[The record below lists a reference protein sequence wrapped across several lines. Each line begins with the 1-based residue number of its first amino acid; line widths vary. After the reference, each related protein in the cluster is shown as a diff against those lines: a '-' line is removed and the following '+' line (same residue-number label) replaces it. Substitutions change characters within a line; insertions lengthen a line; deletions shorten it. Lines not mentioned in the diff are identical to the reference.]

1 MSTDTADTATDGTA
15 THGTA
20 AHATAADGTA
30 AGPTVEELR
39 TQTRLLAGEL
49 PGTLRRITLRAGAIS
64 VDVEWETVPAPQAP
78 APATA
83 PAPADPATAQ
93 APAPQRT
100 DGTPD
105 GLVRVTAPLVGTYYQ
120 APAPG
125 AEPFV
130 KVGDTVEAG
139 QQLAVIE
146 AMKLLN
152 SITADVKGTVHAIH
166 AADGEVVEYAQP
178 LIDLRPAG

>member
-1 MSTDTADTATDGTA
+1 MSTDTAG
-15 THGTA
+15 
-20 AHATAADGTA
+20 TAADGTA
-30 AGPTVEELR
+30 ADPTVEELR

-49 PGTLRRITLRAGAIS
+49 PGTLRRITLRAGSIS
-64 VDVEWETVPAPQAP
+64 VDVEWETAPAAQSPAQAPAAPAAVTAHAP
-78 APATA
+78 APAS
-83 PAPADPATAQ
+83 ATQ
-93 APAPQRT
+93 QS

-152 SITADVKGTVHAIH
+152 SITAEVKGTVHAIH
-166 AADGEVVEYAQP
+166 AVDGEVVEYAQP